1 MWQLGAGPERR
12 ESFGT
17 RWDSN
22 WSGSVRHVGA
32 DPALGCDEHQGAQY
46 QEQADRVGSSLLE
59 DLCVGALRIHRGRGD
74 CEVLRGHDL
83 AQAAADGVG
92 G

>member
-1 MWQLGAGPERR
+1 M
-12 ESFGT
+12 
-17 RWDSN
+17 
-22 WSGSVRHVGA
+22 RHVGA
-32 DPALGCDEHQGAQY
+32 QPALGCDEHQGAQY

-74 CEVLRGHDL
+74 REVLRGHDL